1 LKRALAAAALLGAL
15 AAAPGEAR
23 VLWSGGEA
31 SLEFSGS
38 ARQLLAG
45 TGGTDQDDFAQAVEA
60 NPAQCL
66 LADNFPDC
74 PAFLLVNETGVVTS
88 LTRVRGRLDLRITPR
103 LSAALAYDH
112 ELRAGTLD
120 TFEAQLGR
128 AIDTQQWAPLDWTI
142 TESDSFSWDHLFYR
156 LYLDYESEHVG
167 VTLGRQRIPWGV
179 GRLWNPI
186 DRFNAIGPLALE
198 ADQSGG
204 VDAVNA
210 RWRFSGFTYLQGV
223 YAAAEDSDN
232 QSYAARLHGVFRDV
246 DYSLVVGV
254 FEKALTVGF
263 DLDGNLGD
271 AAARVEV
278 VWTHSDREI
287 RPIGSAVAS
296 ELGNFWQV
304 VISVDY
310 FFDVGTGLYGLVEH
324 LYNGNALGFGRGLAG
339 PLLPFFEETD
349 VPPDPAIPPDLGPF
363 VQFTS
368 NARFGGSR
376 VVTRSANLTGV
387 MLGYDFTP
395 EIRGELL
402 AIYDWTGTSVSFF
415 PIVRYDALDWL
426 QLTLGAQFFAGPRLS
441 EFGDLEPLGY
451 LLAEFFF

>member
-1 LKRALAAAALLGAL
+1 LSRALAAAALLGAL

-23 VLWSGGEA
+23 VLWSEGEA

-38 ARQLLAG
+38 VRQILVG
-45 TGGTDQDDFAQAVEA
+45 TGGTDQDDFAQAVEKDRHVCVRA
-60 NPAQCL
+60 EG
-66 LADNFPDC
+66 FPNC
-74 PAFLLVNETGVVTS
+74 PAFLLVNETSVFTS

-128 AIDTQQWAPLDWTI
+128 GIGTEQWAPLDWTI

-156 LYLDYESEHVG
+156 LHLDYESEHVG

-186 DRFNAIGPLALE
+186 DRFNAIGPLAIE
-198 ADQSGG
+198 SDQSGG
-204 VDAVNA
+204 VDALNA
-210 RWRFSGFTYLQGV
+210 RLRFSGFSYLQGV
-223 YAAAEDSDN
+223 YAAAEQSSN

-246 DYSLVVGV
+246 DYSLVAGV
-254 FEKALTVGF
+254 FEKALALGF

-271 AAARVEV
+271 AAARAEV

-287 RPIGSAVAS
+287 RPIGSGGAS
-296 ELGNFWQV
+296 ELGDFWQV
-304 VISVDY
+304 VVSVDY
-310 FFDVGTGLYGLVEH
+310 LFDVGTGLYGLVEH
-324 LYNGNALGFGRGLAG
+324 LYNGNALGFGSGLAG

-349 VPPDPAIPPDLGPF
+349 VPPDPAIDHDLGPF
-363 VQFTS
+363 VAFTS

-376 VVTRSANLTGV
+376 VVTRSENLTGV

-402 AIYDWTGTSVSFF
+402 AIYDWNGTSASFF
-415 PIVRYDALDWL
+415 PTIRYDALAWL
-426 QLTLGAQFFAGPRLS
+426 DLTLGVQFFAGPRLS

-451 LLAEFFF
+451 LFAEVFF

>member
-1 LKRALAAAALLGAL
+1 LRRALAAAALLGAL

-23 VLWSGGEA
+23 VLWSEGEA
-31 SLEFSGS
+31 SLELSGS
-38 ARQLLAG
+38 ARQLLVG
-45 TGGTDQDDFAQAVEA
+45 TGGTDLDEFAEAAVDAGLVCVRAEG
-60 NPAQCL
+60 
-66 LADNFPDC
+66 FPNC
-74 PAFLLVNETGVVTS
+74 PAFLVVNETSVFTS

-103 LSAALAYDH
+103 LAAALVYDH

-120 TFEAQLGR
+120 TFEAQLGG

-142 TESDSFSWDHLFYR
+142 TESESFSWDHLFYR

-167 VTLGRQRIPWGV
+167 LTLGRQRIPWGV

-186 DRFNAIGPLALE
+186 DRFNAIGPLAIE
-198 ADQSGG
+198 SDQSGG

-223 YAAAEDSDN
+223 YAAAEDLDN
-232 QSYAARLHGVFRDV
+232 QSYAARLHGVFHDV
-246 DYSLVVGV
+246 DYSLVAGV
-254 FEKALTVGF
+254 FEKALALGF

-271 AAARVEV
+271 AAARAEV
-278 VWTHSDREI
+278 VWTRSDREI
-287 RPIGSAVAS
+287 RPIDSGAAS
-296 ELGNFWQV
+296 ELGSSWQV
-304 VISVDY
+304 VVSIDY
-310 FFDVGTGLYGLVEH
+310 LFGVGTGLYGLVEH
-324 LYNGNALGFGRGLAG
+324 LYNGNALGFGHGLAG

-349 VPPDPAIPPDLGPF
+349 VRPDGVPDFVPGPF
-363 VQFTS
+363 VAFTS

-376 VVTRSANLTGV
+376 VVTRSENLTGV
-387 MLGYDFTP
+387 MLGYDLTP

-402 AIYDWTGTSVSFF
+402 AIYDWTGASASFF

-426 QLTLGAQFFAGPRLS
+426 ELTLGAQFFTGPRLS

>member
-1 LKRALAAAALLGAL
+1 VLAAAALLGAL

-23 VLWSGGEA
+23 VLWSEGEA

-38 ARQLLAG
+38 VRQLLVG
-45 TGGTDQDDFAQAVEA
+45 TGGTDQDDFIAARNES
-60 NPAQCL
+60 C
-66 LADNFPDC
+66 NFAATFPNC
-74 PAFLLVNETGVVTS
+74 PSFLVVNETSVFTS

-112 ELRAGTLD
+112 ELRAGNLD

-142 TESDSFSWDHLFYR
+142 IEGDSFSWDHLFYR
-156 LYLDYESEHVG
+156 LHLDYESEHVG

-186 DRFNAIGPLALE
+186 DRFNAIGPLAIE
-198 ADQSGG
+198 SDQSGG

-210 RWRFSGFTYLQGV
+210 RLRFSGFTYLQGV
-223 YAAAEDSDN
+223 YAAAEDSDD
-232 QSYAARLHGVFRDV
+232 QSYAARLHGVFRNV
-246 DYSLVVGV
+246 DYSLVAGV
-254 FEKALTVGF
+254 FEKALALGF

-271 AAARVEV
+271 AAARAEV
-278 VWTHSDREI
+278 VWTRSEREI
-287 RPIGSAVAS
+287 RPIGSGGAS
-296 ELGNFWQV
+296 ELGDFWQV
-304 VISVDY
+304 VVSVDY
-310 FFDVGTGLYGLVEH
+310 LFDVGTGLYGLVEH
-324 LYNGNALGFGRGLAG
+324 LYNGNALGFGYGLAG

-349 VPPDPAIPPDLGPF
+349 VPPDPAIDPGIFPGPY
-363 VQFTS
+363 VKFTS

-376 VVTRSANLTGV
+376 VVTRSENLTGV

-402 AIYDWTGTSVSFF
+402 AIYDWSGTSASFF
-415 PIVRYDALDWL
+415 PIVRYNALDWL
-426 QLTLGAQFFAGPRLS
+426 ELTLGVQLFAGPRLS

>member
-1 LKRALAAAALLGAL
+1 LRWALAAAALLGAL

-23 VLWSGGEA
+23 VLWSEGEA
-31 SLEFSGS
+31 ALEFSGS
-38 ARQLLAG
+38 VRQLLVG
-45 TGGTDQDDFAQAVEA
+45 TGGTDEDDFARAVE
-60 NPAQCL
+60 NDWQVCVPAKS
-66 LADNFPDC
+66 FPNC
-74 PAFLLVNETGVVTS
+74 PAFLLVNETGVFTS
-88 LTRVRGRLDLRITPR
+88 LTRLRGRLDLRITPR

-156 LYLDYESEHVG
+156 LHLDYEAEHVG
-167 VTLGRQRIPWGV
+167 VTLGRQRVPWGV

-186 DRFNAIGPLALE
+186 DRFNAIGPLVIE
-198 ADQSGG
+198 SDQSGG

-232 QSYAARLHGVFRDV
+232 QSYAARLHGVLRDV

-254 FEKALTVGF
+254 FEKALAVGF

-287 RPIGSAVAS
+287 WPIGSDAAS
-296 ELGNFWQV
+296 ELGDFWQV
-304 VISVDY
+304 VVSVDY
-310 FFDVGTGLYGLVEH
+310 LFDVGTGLYGLVEH

-339 PLLPFFEETD
+339 PLLPFFEATD
-349 VPPDPAIPPDLGPF
+349 VPPDALPEPVPGPY
-363 VQFTS
+363 VKFTS

-376 VVTRSANLTGV
+376 VVTRSENLTGV
-387 MLGYDFTP
+387 MLGYDLTP

-402 AIYDWTGTSVSFF
+402 AIYDWNGTSASFF
-415 PIVRYDALDWL
+415 PIVRYDALAWL
-426 QLTLGAQFFAGPRLS
+426 ELTLGVQLFVGPRLS

-451 LLAEFFF
+451 LVAEVFF

>member
-1 LKRALAAAALLGAL
+1 LKRALAAAVLLGVL

-23 VLWSGGEA
+23 VLWSEGEA
-31 SLEFSGS
+31 ALEFSGS
-38 ARQLLAG
+38 VRQFLVG
-45 TGGTDQDDFAQAVEA
+45 GGGTDLDDFEQAVLE
-60 NPAQCL
+60 NPTECL
-66 LADNFPDC
+66 LAANFPNC
-74 PAFLLVNETGVVTS
+74 PAFLLVNEANVFTS

-112 ELRAGTLD
+112 ELRAGRLG

-167 VTLGRQRIPWGV
+167 VTLGRQRVPWGV

-186 DRFNAIGPLALE
+186 DRFNAIGPLAIE
-198 ADQSGG
+198 SDQSGG

-210 RWRFSGFTYLQGV
+210 RLRFSGFTYLQGV

-246 DYSLVVGV
+246 DYSLVAGV

-287 RPIGSAVAS
+287 RPIGSGAAS
-296 ELGNFWQV
+296 ELGDFWQV
-304 VISVDY
+304 VVSVDY
-310 FFDVGTGLYGLVEH
+310 LFDVGTGLYGLVEH
-324 LYNGNALGFGRGLAG
+324 LYNGNALGFGYGLAG
-339 PLLPFFEETD
+339 PLLPFFEETED
-349 VPPDPAIPPDLGPF
+349 GLF
-363 VQFTS
+363 VKFTS

-376 VVTRSANLTGV
+376 VVTRSENLTGV

-402 AIYDWTGTSVSFF
+402 AIYDWNGTSASFF
-415 PIVRYDALDWL
+415 PTIRYDALAWL
-426 QLTLGAQFFAGPRLS
+426 ELTLGVQLFAGPRLS

-451 LLAEFFF
+451 LFAEVFF

>member
-1 LKRALAAAALLGAL
+1 
-15 AAAPGEAR
+15 
-23 VLWSGGEA
+23 
-31 SLEFSGS
+31 
-38 ARQLLAG
+38 
-45 TGGTDQDDFAQAVEA
+45 
-60 NPAQCL
+60 
-66 LADNFPDC
+66 
-74 PAFLLVNETGVVTS
+74 VNETGVFTS

-128 AIDTQQWAPLDWTI
+128 SIDTQQWAPLDWTI

-156 LYLDYESEHVG
+156 LHLDYESEHVG

-186 DRFNAIGPLALE
+186 DRFNAIGPLAI
-198 ADQSGG
+198 DPGQSGG

-210 RWRFSGFTYLQGV
+210 RLRFSGFTYLQGV

-232 QSYAARLHGVFRDV
+232 QSYAARLHGVLRDV

-254 FEKALTVGF
+254 FEKALAVGF

-287 RPIGSAVAS
+287 WPIGSDAAS
-296 ELGNFWQV
+296 ELGDFWQV
-304 VISVDY
+304 VVSVDY
-310 FFDVGTGLYGLVEH
+310 LFDVGTGLYGLIEH
-324 LYNGNALGFGRGLAG
+324 LYNGNALGFGHGLAG
-339 PLLPFFEETD
+339 PWLPFFEATD
-349 VPPDPAIPPDLGPF
+349 VPPDPAIDPEFFPGPY
-363 VQFTS
+363 VDFTS

-376 VVTRSANLTGV
+376 VVTRSENLTGV
-387 MLGYDFTP
+387 MLGYDVTP
-395 EIRGELL
+395 VIRGELL
-402 AIYDWTGTSVSFF
+402 VIYDWNGTSASFF
-415 PIVRYDALDWL
+415 PIIRYDALAWL
-426 QLTLGAQFFAGPRLS
+426 ELTLGLQLFAGPRLS

-451 LLAEFFF
+451 LVAEVFF